1 MIQNPCLAH
10 RNAAWA
16 GDAASSAPSSHFGT
30 RTRVGL
36 ARLLRRLLQRREKPR
51 ADGAGGSRGAAL
63 RGATLGLG
71 FGCGACCVC
80 TLCCCCCC
88 CGSGGGAGCA
98 DHWRD
103 RNVNLLHN
111 IDKGSRLLYSCGHRQ
126 HGRCRRR
133 RGLEEWNWSYRHAQ
147 SRRLKSRWPSDLRGT
162 HHCCRLWRTKRTEF
176 LNKQRK
182 ERKKRETRAAD
193 CVNSLNAPMNI
204 AQPACSVVMAS
215 EHMSMRVR
223 KIGDCRNKLLVN
235 RLIAHRGWLSDA

>member
-16 GDAASSAPSSHFGT
+16 GDAASSAPSFHFGT

-36 ARLLRRLLQRREKPR
+36 ARLLRRLLQRREKPS

-63 RGATLGLG
+63 RCATLGLG

-80 TLCCCCCC
+80 ALCCCCCCC
-88 CGSGGGAGCA
+88 CGSGGGVGCA

-111 IDKGSRLLYSCGHRQ
+111 IDKGSHLLHCCGHRQ

-133 RGLEEWNWSYRHAQ
+133 RGLGEWRWSYRHAQ
-147 SRRLKSRWPSDLRGT
+147 SRRLKTRWPSDLRGT

-182 ERKKRETRAAD
+182 ERQKETRNESSRLCQQLEHTHEYCTA
-193 CVNSLNAPMNI
+193 SLQRCDGVRAHEH
-204 AQPACSVVMAS
+204 ASVQN
-215 EHMSMRVR
+215 R
-223 KIGDCRNKLLVN
+223 GLLQ
-235 RLIAHRGWLSDA
+235 